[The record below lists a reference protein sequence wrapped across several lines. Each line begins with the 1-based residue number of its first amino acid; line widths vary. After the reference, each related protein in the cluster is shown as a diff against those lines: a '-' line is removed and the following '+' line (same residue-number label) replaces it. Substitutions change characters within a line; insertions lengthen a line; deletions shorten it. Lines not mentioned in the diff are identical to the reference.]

1 MSLLDTLKADL
12 EAAVAWV
19 ENEAETVGEELLTV
33 GKVAVEFIF
42 SSQAKV
48 ILDLLAK
55 VQADAGKSIE
65 QIETDLLSVASSD
78 ELAILKQ
85 AGSQLIQGLIAFVK
99 ATQSPSEDA

>member
-12 EAAVAWV
+12 EAAVTWV

-48 ILDLLAK
+48 ILDLLNK
-55 VQADAGKSIE
+55 IEADAGKSIE
-65 QIETDLLSVASSD
+65 QIETDLLAVADAD

-99 ATQSPSEDA
+99 ATQSTND